1 MTGTRSR
8 QRCQRPRIALMPR
21 RVSSRVLVAGLPMAL
36 DRILAESER
45 QLTARADATPMLLG
59 SRGSALDLVMG
70 AVYFEVKSL
79 GLDPTNI
86 DQLTVNQLARIKAI
100 TSSSNDDQGAKF
112 QVKKILEEAG
122 GS

>member
-1 MTGTRSR
+1 MIGKLAAAATAA
-8 QRCQRPRIALMPR
+8 ALTMGSTAP
-21 RVSSRVLVAGLPMAL
+21 VAAMDQELN
-36 DRILAESER
+36 
-45 QLTARADATPMLLG
+45 ML
-59 SRGSALDLVMG
+59 MG

-79 GLDPTNI
+79 GLDPNNI

-112 QVKKILEEAG
+112 QVKKILDEAG

>member
-1 MTGTRSR
+1 MISK
-8 QRCQRPRIALMPR
+8 
-21 RVSSRVLVAGLPMAL
+21 
-36 DRILAESER
+36 LAAAATAAT
-45 QLTARADATPMLLG
+45 LTFGAAAPAAAMDQELNML
-59 SRGSALDLVMG
+59 MG
-70 AVYFEVKSL
+70 AIYFEVKSL

-112 QVKKILEEAG
+112 QVKKILDEAG